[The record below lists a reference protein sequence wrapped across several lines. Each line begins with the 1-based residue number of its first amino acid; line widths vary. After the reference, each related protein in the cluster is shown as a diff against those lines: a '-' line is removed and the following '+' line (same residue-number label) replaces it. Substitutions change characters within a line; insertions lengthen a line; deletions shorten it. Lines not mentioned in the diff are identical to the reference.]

1 MGITRSPPHNW
12 RGIGISM
19 LVVAMLGSV
28 IIVVIL
34 LLTPEDPPLG
44 FRTPLTLADLESDE
58 FQPRHPQ
65 VHWVTGESSCSLAND
80 ELVVLSDTGAMMKW
94 HVSQKNSTLLVED
107 RDLHQECH
115 DPNESQ
121 QTLAGLRLADHLE
134 APLQTQSRGQPEAL
148 GEESLILQMPH
159 LEMKEVSV
167 PKRMVLLSEASRS
180 EVFRYSSMA
189 CYLIYNVGTRESKP
203 LSYNIAKKIFDSYVY
218 LKINAGSYQVTLI
231 QITYYAFQVII
242 FTRSN
247 LMFIFSL
254 RETSHLD
261 LPKADAMHLQH
272 AAWGA
277 QDNQLVFVLDN
288 DIYYQPGVYSQARQ
302 ITSSGRLGAVFN
314 GIPDWLYEEEILH
327 SASAHWC
334 SPDGVWLAYLSINDS
349 MVPKMELP
357 HFLGGNYPSSR
368 HYPYPKA
375 GQPIPSVR
383 LFVVNLSEMLHSLEL
398 LPPEPLQGREYYIT
412 MVKWVAHSQLA
423 VRWLNRAQNMSVLSL
438 CDTATGACTEKYKL
452 TSDTWVDMQH
462 DVVTRPLLICCYTV
476 IIGQFRIDKC
486 LSLMRNCV
494 ITMDQQWISNG
505 GVTISLT
512 FLFFTTTIHQTSRK
526 ESSVRLLTSGN
537 WDVTRILAY
546 DENNRHLYFL
556 SSEDRPSARHLY
568 RVDLDSSFNR
578 TCVTC
583 GLRPGCSF
591 VDVSFSPRRG
601 HFILFCKG
609 PGIPQVSV
617 HCTANPHDFLLLEEN
632 QPLQDSLLH
641 KEMPLVEFRSYRLAG
656 YDLPVRVTLPPP
668 HQCTFCPL
676 LLMLPEVLGGQ
687 VATEEFQ
694 LDWDT
699 VLSSYLGSVV
709 VQFDGRGSGNQGLK
723 LLHEVS
729 HQLGSLDVKDY
740 VALMQ
745 WLLQLPYVDQRHT
758 AVYGKAYGGFLALKL
773 LAATEDLFKCGATVA
788 PITSFRFHAATF
800 SERYLG
806 MPAWEDAAYTVASVL
821 QEAARLK
828 DRKFLLVHGT
838 GDATVHF
845 QHTAE
850 LLIQLLAAGSNY
862 TTQIYPDEGHMFFSD
877 HNQRHLRQTLSSFFQ
892 SCFEDPRHHHV
903 PDEENEDS

>member
-1 MGITRSPPHNW
+1 MLAAHQNMGTVLNMGITRSPPRNW
-12 RGIGISM
+12 KGIGISM
-19 LVVAMLGSV
+19 LVVAMLASV

-34 LLTPEDPPLG
+34 LLTPEDPSLG

-65 VHWVTGESSCSLAND
+65 VHWVTDD
-80 ELVVLSDTGAMMKW
+80 ELVVLSDTGAMTKW

-107 RDLHQECH
+107 RDLHF
-115 DPNESQ
+115 
-121 QTLAGLRLADHLE
+121 L
-134 APLQTQSRGQPEAL
+134 
-148 GEESLILQMPH
+148 
-159 LEMKEVSV
+159 K
-167 PKRMVLLSEASRS
+167 ASRFQTS
-180 EVFRYSSMA
+180 PDLQFLLLACDVQQVFRYSSMA
-189 CYLIYNVGTRESKP
+189 RYLIYNVDT
-203 LSYNIAKKIFDSYVY
+203 
-218 LKINAGSYQVTLI
+218 
-231 QITYYAFQVII
+231 
-242 FTRSN
+242 
-247 LMFIFSL
+247 
-254 RETSHLD
+254 RETSYLD
-261 LPKADAMHLQH
+261 LRKPDAMHLQY
-272 AAWGA
+272 AGWGA

-288 DIYYQPGVYSQARQ
+288 DIYYQAGVYSQARQ
-302 ITSSGRLGAVFN
+302 ITSSGHLGAVFN
-314 GIPDWLYEEEILH
+314 GISDWLYEEEILH
-327 SASAHWC
+327 SSSAHWC

-357 HFLGGNYPSSR
+357 HFLGGNYPTSR

-383 LFVVNLSEMLHSLEL
+383 LFVVNLSEVLHSLEL
-398 LPPEPLQGREYYIT
+398 LPPEPFHGREYYIT

-423 VRWLNRAQNMSVLSL
+423 VRWLNRAQNMSVLNL
-438 CDTATGACTEKYKL
+438 CDAATGACTEKYKL
-452 TSDTWVDMQH
+452 TSDTWVDMQQGVPIFSEDAETLFLPVPVKQGARGEFYH
-462 DVVTRPLLICCYTV
+462 
-476 IIGQFRIDKC
+476 
-486 LSLMRNCV
+486 
-494 ITMDQQWISNG
+494 ITMLS
-505 GVTISLT
+505 T
-512 FLFFTTTIHQTSRK
+512 QTSRK

-556 SSEDRPSARHLY
+556 SSEERPSARHLY
-568 RVDLDSSFNR
+568 SVDLDSSFNR

-591 VDVSFSPRRG
+591 VDVSFSPRKG
-601 HFILFCKG
+601 YFILFCKG

-632 QPLQDSLLH
+632 QSLQDGLLH

-656 YDLPVRVTLPPP
+656 YDLPVRVTLPLP

-676 LLMLPEVLGGQ
+676 LLMLPEVLGGHE
-687 VATEEFQ
+687 ATEEFH

-699 VLSSYLGSVV
+699 VLSSSLGAVV
-709 VQFDGRGSGNQGLK
+709 VQFDGRGSGNKGLK
-723 LLHEVS
+723 LLHEIS
-729 HQLGSLDVKDY
+729 HHLGSLDMKDH
-740 VALMQ
+740 VALMK
-745 WLLQLPYVDQRHT
+745 WLLQLPYVDQRST

-773 LAATEDLFKCGATVA
+773 LAAAEDLFKCGATVA

-821 QEAARLK
+821 EEAARLK

-862 TTQIYPDEGHMFFSD
+862 TTQIYPDEGHMFFLD

-892 SCFEDPRHHHV
+892 SCFEDPRNLHLLA
-903 PDEENEDS
+903 EEDEDS